1 MAVKPL
7 NIKELYRAILKTL
20 PTLYKRYP
28 IFDITQ
34 YLIFEIIL
42 YPNFDIILYLFFD
55 KMIYIKWHT
64 H

>member
-20 PTLYKRYP
+20 PILYKRYP

-34 YLIFEIIL
+34 YPIFEIIL
-42 YPNFDIILYLFFD
+42 YPNFDIILYPFFD
-55 KMIYIKWHT
+55 KRRYIKWHT

>member
-34 YLIFEIIL
+34 YPFL
-42 YPNFDIILYLFFD
+42 
-55 KMIYIKWHT
+55 K
-64 H
+64 